1 MLPTRAT
8 RKALR
13 QEDFKDDSTSPRG
26 MRTFVFC
33 TRAVVEGEA
42 AMHGLAGFAREKPA
56 MAVLVGNLADVPF
69 GESPV

>member
-1 MLPTRAT
+1 
-8 RKALR
+8 
-13 QEDFKDDSTSPRG
+13 